1 METPLHAI
9 DLTALNLDAP
19 TRELLQRL
27 LNHIETLEAELQTL
41 RAENQALRDEIARLK
56 GQKGKPH
63 FKANRPLP
71 PAPRPATAPK
81 ATTPA
86 PAEPKAP
93 RSDRITIDRDEIVPL
108 ERSQVPPDFETNGYR
123 DVIIQNLRFER
134 DTVRYWLERGFSAGS
149 GQFLEARLPE
159 ALQGQSFGP
168 DLQAFVQMLYFELRV
183 PEEKILT
190 RLQALGLVISAG
202 EISNIL
208 IKKHL
213 ALFADERKVVLRAG
227 VQTTDFQHID
237 DTGLRVAGVNPYFV
251 TLCNP
256 YFSCFFIRRHKN
268 RDTVAD
274 LLKLERLDANLQSK
288 AECPATEPMTPGK
301 GLPSLREAVHILV
314 ADDAPQFD
322 RQTDILALCWIH
334 EERHYAKLH
343 PYFDA
348 HRKLVDDFR
357 SEIWA
362 YYRRLKAYAAAPT
375 EAEKQALDAAF
386 DDLFGRTTGYAELDH
401 RIALTR
407 AKKAHLLVVL
417 DFPHVP
423 LDNNP
428 AERAGRE
435 LVVKRKISYGPRN
448 ADGAEAWEVF
458 LSLLDTCR
466 KNGLDFYAYL
476 RDRIS
481 KANLIPLLAVC
492 RRDLSRRG

>member
-1 METPLHAI
+1 MDTPLHTI

-27 LNHIETLEAELQTL
+27 LNHIETQAAELQAL
-41 RAENQALRDEIARLK
+41 RAENQALRDENARLK

-63 FKANRPLP
+63 FKANRSLQ
-71 PAPRPATAPK
+71 PAPRPATAPQ
-81 ATTPA
+81 AATPA

-93 RSDRITIDRDEIVPL
+93 RAERISIDRDEIVPL
-108 ERSQVPPDFETNGYR
+108 ERSQVPPDFKSTGYR
-123 DVIIQNLRFER
+123 DVMIQNLRCER
-134 DTVRYWLERGFSAGS
+134 DSVRYRLERGFSAGS
-149 GQFLEARLPE
+149 EQFYEARLPA

-168 DLQAFVQMLYFELRV
+168 DLQAFVHMLYFELRV

-190 RLQALGLVISAG
+190 RLQALDIVISAG

-213 ALFADERKVVLRAG
+213 SLFADERKAVLRAG
-227 VQTTDFQHID
+227 LQTTDFQHLD
-237 DTGLRVAGVNPYFV
+237 DTGLRVAGVNHYFS

-268 RDTVAD
+268 RETVAN
-274 LLKLERLDANLQSK
+274 LLKLERLDAQPQPES
-288 AECPATEPMTPGK
+288 EPPATEPSAQLED
-301 GLPSLREAVHILV
+301 LPSLRDAVRILV

-322 RQTDILALCWIH
+322 QQTEVLALCWIH
-334 EERHYAKLH
+334 EERHYAKLR

-348 HRKLVDDFR
+348 HRQLVDDFR

-386 DDLFGRTTGYAELDH
+386 DDLFGRTTGYADLDH
-401 RIALTR
+401 RLVLTR

-466 KNGLDFYAYL
+466 KLGVDFYAYL
-476 RDRIS
+476 RDRIA
-481 KANLIPLLAVC
+481 KANLIPPLETLVRAHAPP
-492 RRDLSRRG
+492 